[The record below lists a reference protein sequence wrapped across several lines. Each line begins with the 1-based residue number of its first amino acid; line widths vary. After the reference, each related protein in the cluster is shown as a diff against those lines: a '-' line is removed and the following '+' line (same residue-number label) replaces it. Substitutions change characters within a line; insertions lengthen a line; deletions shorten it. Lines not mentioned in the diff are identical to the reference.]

1 MGDKSSLFVRAKDRL
16 AVALDISDWEE
27 FDRLASELSEVVGW
41 LKVGLLAFL
50 KFGERAVGRVRASGA
65 KVFLDLKL
73 HDIPNTIGGAAAVIG
88 EMGVS
93 MLTVHA
99 SGGPEMV
106 SAALSAKTSA
116 RRCGLPEPALV
127 AVTVL
132 TSIPDEA
139 WEEMFPGAPSVQESA
154 LKLARESLS
163 AGADGVVCS
172 PLEAR
177 RMREELG
184 EEAIVV
190 TPGIRPMG
198 EKAEDQARFS
208 TPAEAIRAGSD
219 LLVVG
224 RPITRA
230 KNPVEAAEAI
240 VREIEEALKKITSS
254 CSSGSKV

>member
-1 MGDKSSLFVRAKDRL
+1 MVDKSALFPTARDRV
-16 AVALDISDWEE
+16 AVALDVSDWDE
-27 FDRLASELSEVVGW
+27 FDRLVSELSGVVGW
-41 LKVGLLAFL
+41 FKVGLLAFL

-65 KVFLDLKL
+65 RVFLDLKL
-73 HDIPNTIGGAAAVIG
+73 HDIPNTVAGAAAAIG

-116 RRCGLPEPALV
+116 ERCGLPEPAVV

-132 TSIPDEA
+132 TSISDEA
-139 WEEMFPGAPSVQESA
+139 WAEMLPGAPPVRDAA
-154 LKLARESLS
+154 LRLARAAVA

-177 RMREELG
+177 RMRGELG
-184 EEAIVV
+184 ERTLIV
-190 TPGIRPMG
+190 TPGIRPAG
-198 EKAEDQARFS
+198 EEAADQARFS
-208 TPAEAIRAGSD
+208 TPERAIRAGSD
-219 LLVVG
+219 LIVVG

-230 KNPVEAAEAI
+230 KEPARAAEAI
-240 VREIEEALKKITSS
+240 VSEVERALE
-254 CSSGSKV
+254 GRGR